1 MVPYGWKDVDVGID
15 ALATLTLPNGT
26 TIQRGRHFDFED
38 SSTKF
43 NALIGWHDGNW
54 HWNVGALLNVPI
66 GPWHTESIS
75 NIAFLD
81 AEGTSE
87 INVSLQS
94 SRDGTGRYW
103 RSGQLS

>member
-43 NALIGWHDGNW
+43 NALIGWHDGNK
-54 HWNVGALLNVPI
+54 H
-66 GPWHTESIS
+66 
-75 NIAFLD
+75 
-81 AEGTSE
+81 
-87 INVSLQS
+87 Q
-94 SRDGTGRYW
+94 
-103 RSGQLS
+103 